1 VWEEEVTA
9 LEKDKKS
16 ARLHVARVSAY
27 GHWALQVHTEFLFPV
42 HSSPLC
48 MKEKDHQGG
57 GHPQC
62 CRKAATEAEFRTQT
76 DLHTRESKP
85 PPRLKNKVKI
95 H

>member
-1 VWEEEVTA
+1 
-9 LEKDKKS
+9 
-16 ARLHVARVSAY
+16 
-27 GHWALQVHTEFLFPV
+27 
-42 HSSPLC
+42 